1 MVPALPSFGIVWRT
15 LCVLAVGGLGGLLAA
30 RIGAPMPWMLGALF
44 ANAGLVLIW
53 SPPALLRDYSFPLGF
68 RTCFVALIGVM
79 IGTQVTPDLM
89 ALAPDLTLTLTA
101 LVAFVAL
108 AQFGNML
115 IFRRIGGYDRA
126 TAFYAAAPGGLMES
140 ILFGER
146 AGADLRILTVQQF
159 LRIIVVIT
167 LLPLGL
173 SLWLGQTVGSAAG
186 LQAMGGGAPVGPGNL
201 ALITGIAIVGLTAGQ
216 PLRLPAAHLTG
227 PLLLTAGLNASGVV
241 DLHLPVW
248 LIAVAQLVIGAS
260 LGLRFKGV
268 SLRLLRRSLGLSL
281 LSVLFML
288 LLGGLF
294 AMALHRATGIEF
306 LHLLI
311 SFAPGGVAEMSV
323 IALSLAA
330 NPALVSLHHV
340 VRILLT
346 VVQMPLAARLFL
358 GQKA

>member
-1 MVPALPSFGIVWRT
+1 MIPALPPFGLVWRT
-15 LCVLAVGGLGGLLAA
+15 LCILAVGGAGGLIAV

-44 ANAGLVLIW
+44 ANAALVLIW
-53 SPPALLRDYSFPLGF
+53 APPVLLRDYSFPNDF
-68 RTCFVALIGVM
+68 RTFFVALIGVM
-79 IGTQVTPDLM
+79 IGTQVTPDLL
-89 ALAPDLTLTLTA
+89 ALAPDLAVTLSA

-108 AQFGNML
+108 AQLGNTL
-115 IFRRIGGYDRA
+115 IFLHVGGYDPA
-126 TAFYAAAPGGLMES
+126 TAFYSATPGGLMES
-140 ILFGER
+140 ILFGEH
-146 AGADLRILTVQQF
+146 AGADIRILTVQQF
-159 LRIIVVIT
+159 LRIIVLIT
-167 LLPLGL
+167 ILPLGL

-186 LQAMGGGAPVGPGNL
+186 LQAMGGDDPVGLGNL
-201 ALITGIAIVGLTAGQ
+201 ALILGIAIVGLSAG
-216 PLRLPAAHLTG
+216 PVLKLPAAQLTG
-227 PLLLTAGLNASGVV
+227 PLLLTAGANASGVV

-268 SLRLLRRSLGLSL
+268 SMRLLRRSLGLSL

-294 AMALHRATGIEF
+294 AIGLHWITGIEF

-358 GQKA
+358 ERKA